1 MKQLLTK
8 SEFPEWFNYP
18 QEFLRIVDQDL
29 LDFDPWIIL
38 QGERFRIRF
47 HGMKEI
53 FPKRELVPFV
63 RREDNDDV
71 AC

>member
-8 SEFPEWFNYP
+8 SELPEWFNYR

-38 QGERFRIRF
+38 KGERLHTRF
-47 HGMKEI
+47 HGMK
-53 FPKRELVPFV
+53 
-63 RREDNDDV
+63 
-71 AC
+71 